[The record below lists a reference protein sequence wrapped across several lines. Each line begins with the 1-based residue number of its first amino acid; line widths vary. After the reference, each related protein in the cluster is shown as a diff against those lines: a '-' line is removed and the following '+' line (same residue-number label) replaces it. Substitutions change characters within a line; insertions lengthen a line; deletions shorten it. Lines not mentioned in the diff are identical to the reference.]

1 MSGEPVDMEAFGEYD
16 FDMGS
21 EDNFNSNM
29 DTENYL
35 RFFVD
40 TLEMLQL
47 NGGAQAA
54 SAGMSPPANQAMQRL
69 IQTHN
74 KMLQH
79 FQREQQNNGIRAGM
93 GFSF

>member
-1 MSGEPVDMEAFGEYD
+1 MSGEPVDMEEFGEFD

-21 EDNFNSNM
+21 EDNFNSNI

-40 TLEMLQL
+40 TLEMLRL

-54 SAGMSPPANQAMQRL
+54 SAGMSPMANQAMQRL

-79 FQREQQNNGIRAGM
+79 FQQEAQKNGMSPGM
-93 GFSF
+93 GF